1 MSAGSPATLAG
12 AAPSAGRAGD
22 ARAILAVV
30 LGGSGYVAGELL
42 RLLAGHP
49 HFRLAGVL
57 SDSRP
62 GEPIAHSFGHLA
74 AVYPDTCFS
83 SQQQIES
90 IVAREREVAIFCAA
104 PHGAAAA
111 LIDALL
117 SRCESA
123 FGPAHAAHVVDISA
137 DFRYRS
143 AEAYESVYHHAHGA
157 PGRLATF
164 SCALPEHL
172 AHAPTAHVAH
182 PGCFAT
188 ATLLAS
194 VPLLGLGL
202 IEPELFVAAITGSTG
217 SGRKPVEGTHHPLR
231 HGDLYTY
238 GVLAHRHVPEI
249 VECAQAASGVAAQ
262 FAFVPHSGPFARG
275 IHVTV
280 QARLRAP
287 RDSAEILGALR
298 EFYAGAPFVQ
308 VRAAAPRIK
317 EVAASNYAQLS
328 AVSDGRTVAVL
339 CAIDNLNK
347 GAAGGAVQWMNRLYG
362 LPETAGLTA
371 AAAGWT

>member
-1 MSAGSPATLAG
+1 MSPTSPGG
-12 AAPSAGRAGD
+12 AIPA
-22 ARAILAVV
+22 LV

-49 HFRLAGVL
+49 HFRLAGIL
-57 SDSRP
+57 SDSKP
-62 GEPIAHSFGHLA
+62 GEAVAHSFGHLA
-74 AVYPDTCFS
+74 AAYPDTCFS
-83 SQQQIES
+83 SQQQIEA
-90 IVAREREVAIFCAA
+90 IVTRERQIAIFGAA

-111 LIDALL
+111 LIDGLL
-117 SRCESA
+117 CRSESA
-123 FGPAHAAHVVDISA
+123 FGAGAARVVDISA

-143 AEAYESVYHHAHGA
+143 AVAYEGIYHHAHGA
-157 PGRLATF
+157 PGRLAHFT
-164 SCALPEHL
+164 CALPEHL
-172 AHAPTAHVAH
+172 AHASTAHVSH

-194 VPLLGLGL
+194 VPLLKLGL

-238 GVLAHRHVPEI
+238 GVLTHRHVPEI
-249 VECAQAASGVAAQ
+249 IACALAASGVEARC
-262 FAFVPHSGPFARG
+262 AFVPHSGPFARG
-275 IHVTV
+275 IHATV

-287 RDSAEILGALR
+287 RDSAQILAALR

-308 VRAAAPRIK
+308 VRADAPRVK

-347 GAAGGAVQWMNRLYG
+347 GAAGGAVQWMNRLHG

-371 AAAGWT
+371 PAAGWT